1 MSVSKEMVLAT
12 AALCRLDISVSS
24 AHAGQESPEERVTRI
39 ASELDSVVGYMDIIN
54 HVDTSGVEPL
64 YSPLQEHIAPPRADV
79 VDQPLSAEDILANAP
94 KRQQT
99 FFAVPPVI

>member
-12 AALCRLDISVSS
+12 AALCRLDLSVSS
-24 AHAGQESPEERVTRI
+24 AHAERETPEERVARI
-39 ASELDSVVGYMDIIN
+39 ASELDSVVAYMDIIN
-54 HVDTSGVEPL
+54 HADTDGVEPL

-79 VDQPLSAEDILANAP
+79 ASQPLSVEDILANAP
-94 KRQQT
+94 KRQRT